1 MEKGWKTRADVL
13 ACAPLVTHN
22 LSKEYGTSKLQC
34 MRFTQAGKRIKRK
47 IERNKNRTR
56 NGIRILSEPRHFVS
70 GILFRTNRE
79 TKIHRSATR
88 DCRGVSNTS
97 MRLSRIET
105 SRSTDAFSCPR
116 HRSAAPAPAQRTARR
131 ARPRVGGSWLLDTQ
145 HEVSGAARNGV
156 SVTGAYIGA
165 IVPE

>member
-13 ACAPLVTHN
+13 ACAPLVTHSQ
-22 LSKEYGTSKLQC
+22 LLAAPVQW
-34 MRFTQAGKRIKRK
+34 MRFTQAGERIKRK
-47 IERNKNRTR
+47 IKRNKNITG
-56 NGIRILSEPRHFVS
+56 NGIWILSEPRYFAS
-70 GILFRTNRE
+70 RILFRTNRD
-79 TKIHRSATR
+79 TKIHRSAQEIAAEL
-88 DCRGVSNTS
+88 SNTS

-116 HRSAAPAPAQRTARR
+116 HQSAAPAPAQRTARR
-131 ARPRVGGSWLLDTQ
+131 ARPRVGGSWLLDTV
-145 HEVSGAARNGV
+145 HEVSGAARNGA